1 MGYGSAWLVYYGCAG
16 VFLALGFRVSRP
28 WAPGVRSLVRCLAA
42 ATVLPVAPAGQA
54 GDYWVPAFISAL
66 FEGLFQKSGDPAAAL
81 QILGMSWG
89 LGLCLA
95 ALLAFLAERRS
106 NGA

>member
-1 MGYGSAWLVYYGCAG
+1 
-16 VFLALGFRVSRP
+16 VSRA
-28 WAPGVRSLVRCLAA
+28 WSPGVRSLLRSLAA

-54 GDYWVPAFISAL
+54 GEYWVPAFISAL

-89 LGLCLA
+89 VGLCLA
-95 ALLAFLAERRS
+95 ALLAFLAERR
-106 NGA
+106 GREA